1 MIILLFKLLI
11 ISFSSMISTSI
22 YCIQVSFILFI
33 ILLTSTLLLSQ
44 MEDLS
49 SLIMLLNIF
58 EEYLSLLFRIFGLI
72 LSKDLELLCP
82 EEMYHE
88 FDLTLTAPFV

>member
-1 MIILLFKLLI
+1 
-11 ISFSSMISTSI
+11 MISTSI

-72 LSKDLELLCP
+72 LSKDLELLCL
-82 EEMYHE
+82 EEMCHE
-88 FDLTLTAPFV
+88 FGSTLTALFV